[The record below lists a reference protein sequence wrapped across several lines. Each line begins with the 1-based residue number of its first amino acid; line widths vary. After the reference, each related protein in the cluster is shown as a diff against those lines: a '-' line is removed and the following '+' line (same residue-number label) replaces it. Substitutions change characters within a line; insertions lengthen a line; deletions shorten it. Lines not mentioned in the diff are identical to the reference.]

1 MSSGDADKDAEA
13 DSAQDDGVRVKAST
27 PVLGRRLAAYT
38 KVMGTAGDSALPKP
52 GSEKSAPRK
61 TEAIKPPVVSA
72 PRFPQ
77 LKKADLDVFPTP
89 PAKRLQAEPA
99 RATREGFVKS
109 AFEPRDLAN
118 VSADKQAATK
128 PASSRLPVNTR
139 PAQNRR
145 DGHLSPAPPVRVP
158 GPSPISPPI
167 PATPSVPAAQGLIKT
182 ASPDRNYRKVA
193 KFLMLIGKD
202 EAARILAKLEPDQIE
217 KVSRELASITRVEP
231 VEAESLLAEFKSLL
245 SGGIAG
251 APRAASGGIE
261 TARALLRTAFGAE
274 KGDAVLKRAVP
285 ESAESPFAF
294 LEDFEGDQIALLFKD
309 EAPGTT
315 ALVLSRL
322 SPKAAAAA
330 IAVMESSVKL
340 EVLKRIAKLG
350 KVAPEILESI
360 SASLREKA
368 RNIGRQTGETVD
380 GRSALAEILKRAD
393 SSLGDRLLEE
403 LKDSDPELGMDL
415 KERLFTLDDVIMVE
429 DRKVQERLRSMSDKE
444 IALLIKGRRPGFVE
458 KLMSNISAQR
468 RVLVT
473 EEREILG
480 PVPRSEQDPLTKEFI
495 VWFRLEKDEGRLI
508 MLDDSDLIL

>member
-1 MSSGDADKDAEA
+1 
-13 DSAQDDGVRVKAST
+13 
-27 PVLGRRLAAYT
+27 
-38 KVMGTAGDSALPKP
+38 
-52 GSEKSAPRK
+52 
-61 TEAIKPPVVSA
+61 VVST

-77 LKKADLDVFPTP
+77 LKKADLDIFPTP
-89 PAKRLQAEPA
+89 PAKSVRSETPKEKP
-99 RATREGFVKS
+99 EGFVKS
-109 AFEPRDLAN
+109 SFVPQELAEMTTLSRPPAN
-118 VSADKQAATK
+118 KRPEILARVSPPPAVV
-128 PASSRLPVNTR
+128 PASAVASTPLP
-139 PAQNRR
+139 A
-145 DGHLSPAPPVRVP
+145 SPLV
-158 GPSPISPPI
+158 
-167 PATPSVPAAQGLIKT
+167 PATPPQGFIKT
-182 ASPDRNYRKVA
+182 ATADRNYRKVA
-193 KFLMLIGKD
+193 KFLMLIGKE
-202 EAARILAKLEPDQIE
+202 EAARILAKLDPDQIE

-231 VEAESLLAEFKSLL
+231 VEAVSLLAEFKSLL

-251 APRAASGGIE
+251 APRAVSGGIE

-274 KGDAVLKRAVP
+274 KGDAVLRRAVP

-294 LEDFEGDQIALLFKD
+294 LEDFEGDQTALLFKD

-350 KVAPEILESI
+350 KVAPEVLASI
-360 SASLREKA
+360 AASLREKA
-368 RNIGRQTGETVD
+368 RTIGRQTGETVD

-393 SSLGDRLLEE
+393 ASLGDRLLEE

-415 KERLFTLDDVIMVE
+415 KERLFTLDDVVMVE

-444 IALLIKGRRPGFVE
+444 IALLIKGRRPAFVE

-468 RVLVT
+468 RVLVA

-480 PVPRSEQDPLTKEFI
+480 PIPRSEQEPLTKEFI
-495 VWFRLEKDEGRLI
+495 AWFRLEKDAGRLI
-508 MLDDSDLIL
+508 MMDDSDLIL

>member
-1 MSSGDADKDAEA
+1 MSPGDADKDAEA
-13 DSAQDDGVRVKAST
+13 DPAQNDEVRAKAST
-27 PVLGRRLAAYT
+27 PVLGRRLAAYAR
-38 KVMGTAGDSALPKP
+38 VMGTTGDTVPPKP
-52 GSEKSAPRK
+52 GIEKSAPK
-61 TEAIKPPVVSA
+61 KIEPIKPPTVSA

-77 LKKADLDVFPTP
+77 LTKADIDVFPTP
-89 PAKRLQAEPA
+89 PAKRMQVEPA
-99 RATREGFVKS
+99 KASREGFVKS
-109 AFEPRDLAN
+109 SFEPRDLA
-118 VSADKQAATK
+118 K
-128 PASSRLPVNTR
+128 PAPSKLPVHKR
-139 PAQNRR
+139 PEPTQRNENPVIAALPARIPEPMNP
-145 DGHLSPAPPVRVP
+145 PAPAFVP
-158 GPSPISPPI
+158 AS
-167 PATPSVPAAQGLIKT
+167 TSVPPPQGFIKT
-182 ASPDRNYRKVA
+182 AAGDRNYRKVA
-193 KFLMLIGKD
+193 KFLVLIGKD
-202 EAARILAKLEPDQIE
+202 EAARILAKLDPDQIE

-274 KGDAVLKRAVP
+274 KGDAVLRRAVP

-294 LEDFEGDQIALLFKD
+294 LEDFEGDQTALLFKD

-330 IAVMESSVKL
+330 IGAMESSVKL

-429 DRKVQERLRSMSDKE
+429 DRKVQERLRSLSDKE
-444 IALLIKGRRPGFVE
+444 IALLIKGRRPAFVE

-495 VWFRLEKDEGRLI
+495 AWFRLEKDEGRLV

>member
-13 DSAQDDGVRVKAST
+13 DPAQNDGVRIKAST
-27 PVLGRRLAAYT
+27 SVLGRRLAAYA
-38 KVMGTAGDSALPKP
+38 KVMGTTADTIPPKP
-52 GSEKSAPRK
+52 GFERSASK
-61 TEAIKPPVVSA
+61 QAEAKKPSVVSA

-89 PAKRLQAEPA
+89 PAKRFQSDPQQEV
-99 RATREGFVKS
+99 RGGFVKS
-109 AFEPRDLAN
+109 SFEPRELAN
-118 VSADKQAATK
+118 TLAAK
-128 PASSRLPVNTR
+128 PGAVQPAPSRLPPSKR
-139 PAQNRR
+139 PMAIQR
-145 DGHLSPAPPVRVP
+145 DAYPPAVP
-158 GPSPISPPI
+158 LPISPPA
-167 PATPSVPAAQGLIKT
+167 PATTSVPPPQGFIKT
-182 ASPDRNYRKVA
+182 ATPDRNYRKVA

-245 SGGIAG
+245 SVGIAG

-261 TARALLRTAFGAE
+261 AARALLRTAFGAE

-294 LEDFEGDQIALLFKD
+294 LEDFEGDQTALLLKD

-330 IAVMESSVKL
+330 IAVMEPAVKL
-340 EVLKRIAKLG
+340 EVLKRIAKLD
-350 KVAPEILESI
+350 KVAPEVLGSI
-360 SASLREKA
+360 AASLREKA

-403 LKDSDPELGMDL
+403 LKDNDPELGMDL

-468 RVLVT
+468 RALVT

-480 PVPRSEQDPLTKEFI
+480 PVPRSEQDPLTREFI
-495 VWFRLEKDEGRLI
+495 AWFRLEKDVGRLI